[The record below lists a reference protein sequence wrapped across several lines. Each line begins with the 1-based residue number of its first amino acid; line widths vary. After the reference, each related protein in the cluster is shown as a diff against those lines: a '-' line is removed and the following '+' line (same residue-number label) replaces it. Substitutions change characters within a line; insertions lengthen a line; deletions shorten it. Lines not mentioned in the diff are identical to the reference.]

1 MFKNLFAT
9 HPIDAMPE
17 VEAGEV
23 VLGDA
28 HGVHGDATL
37 KRALTAKHLVML
49 GVGAVIGAG
58 IFVLTGT
65 AAAQFAGPALVVSFL
80 MAGFAC
86 ALAGLCYAE
95 FSAMLPVSGS
105 AYSYSYATLGEVVAW
120 FVGWNLVLEY
130 LFAAST
136 VAVGW
141 SGYFNE
147 MLRMI
152 SAWIGVDISLPAA
165 LASAPLTFDASA
177 SRPAVGIESYRWSF
191 SDGTSATGAVVNHAF
206 NTAGDYTATVTVR
219 AGSES
224 NSATAKVK
232 VLAQAPAVIARV
244 LSQGQPLAGADV
256 LAILADGR
264 RISGTTNGEGKARLA
279 GLPDGPQTIY
289 AYAPGMRPG
298 SAETMSRVI
307 SSCVRKRSA
316 LSNSRRLVQSMP
328 PDSASESW
336 RLSRSLAPFCQ
347 RLPVST

>member
-147 MLRMI
+147 LLRMLSGWAAARTD
-152 SAWIGVDISLPAA
+152 SAPHPTPRRPRSRTVPPLPCRTC
-165 LASAPLTFDASA
+165 ASAAPRP
-177 SRPAVGIESYRWSF
+177 RPALHRR
-191 SDGTSATGAVVNHAF
+191 
-206 NTAGDYTATVTVR
+206 R
-219 AGSES
+219 A
-224 NSATAKVK
+224 
-232 VLAQAPAVIARV
+232 
-244 LSQGQPLAGADV
+244 
-256 LAILADGR
+256 
-264 RISGTTNGEGKARLA
+264 
-279 GLPDGPQTIY
+279 
-289 AYAPGMRPG
+289 
-298 SAETMSRVI
+298 
-307 SSCVRKRSA
+307 
-316 LSNSRRLVQSMP
+316 
-328 PDSASESW
+328 
-336 RLSRSLAPFCQ
+336 
-347 RLPVST
+347 